1 MFNAAQQ
8 EAFATFEDAQTYVAC
23 ALKRWG
29 ARGITN
35 CLKEVHPMLLTDRF
49 PATKHDSM

>member
-8 EAFATFEDAQTYVAC
+8 EAFATFEDAKTYVAC
-23 ALKRWG
+23 ALKRWE
-29 ARGITN
+29 AHGITN
-35 CLKEVHPMLLTDRF
+35 CLKEARPMLLIDRF